1 MNLNSADMHACNYL
15 LQQVIAFSVN
25 TMFKSINAVHSDLT
39 YSNKELEKKCKLIK
53 MHTFFAYPAGQNV
66 IICVL

>member
-1 MNLNSADMHACNYL
+1 MHACNYL
-15 LQQVIAFSVN
+15 LQSLLFLSTQCLR
-25 TMFKSINAVHSDLT
+25 SINAVHSDLT

-53 MHTFFAYPAGQNV
+53 MHAFFAYPAGQNV